1 MKRKQRELR
10 ADRKKKIVDDDDD
23 DDDDDD
29 GYTSPN
35 NILVTNNANDNNEM
49 QTTLL
54 VYNISEFLKTK
65 QIVNASFL
73 IDHLRRDGPME
84 DGRTVEIDD
93 DNARHSSITKK
104 DIASI
109 LLPWCVSR
117 LMRSERTT
125 TPAATCATSANSR
138 GEANNDENE
147 EEGVQLLAW
156 EGLSTCLDVLLPRR
170 SNDTDTSFVVH
181 TVDETAASGNGS
193 IFTTT
198 TNDNNNNNKGG
209 DDDTPNNIG
218 ERRLL
223 LPPPTATNL
232 LLSQSVLLRLLT
244 LAVKVSFST
253 NNNDTSSRS
262 SSKSDENLHMATSN
276 AYIHLIQLYHPTLHV
291 ACKTLLPLIDNV
303 LVNSIITYN
312 SNSNSNNNTTTE
324 KQDMRSQQQT
334 RIIIPNYCANILS
347 STLTLILQSM
357 VSMSEYSNNKR
368 TFTLLSSMDVL
379 SILGRWALMSS
390 SSVVCHGKNDDDDD
404 DDMTPT
410 MTKVLV
416 EQIIQEGL
424 FFSNG
429 GNDQL
434 RPSAAMMSSSSG
446 GDVMDGFRECCGIG
460 ATFITT
466 KENVN
471 DDDDE
476 DEIKGTKKTK
486 TDVMKQK
493 ITKTKTTTIT
503 RYQSSLFD
511 SIRDMIFLPLET
523 TATTTMM
530 RNGEDNIMDEDD
542 GQATMTLLPS
552 SFVLMTTKAT
562 SILLP
567 MIVRGFFKRAKV
579 SSSSYGSSP
588 TTTATSSMILSPS
601 NGIQFRFWY
610 RIILPTIEK
619 LELLVSKKEQ
629 PSDSGSI
636 SPSPLSYLS
645 ETTSLVCA
653 VSDTLSLVL
662 NYDIYSPS
670 YTDPNGLHLSF
681 LERVTKILLLII
693 GDDIIHM
700 NIDHK
705 HYYYTLLSSLFASY
719 YHLLLLNHRLLH
731 DKLVDIISF
740 AWSCLIVSSVSSLDS
755 NNSKL
760 MNTLSTTMKVNADG
774 LLAAIVKTYRELRQ
788 LGYFLTCIRNA
799 YHQVIIHDEQQGNY
813 NNSIVIRKLLEQHL
827 STSYQTDLPSGQLP
841 GVWEF
846 FDEWIMETTVKFLLN
861 SNNDTKEVV
870 VVSELSLAV
879 EMFIVFIKNIRTN
892 KQNCILL
899 RSLCERSMSTSVSK
913 LVRNVDELGV
923 SLVDRLDNVYNTQQ
937 QQQQQRMGLDLCGW
951 LVDLHTR
958 SCFWI
963 DNSDNDADDNSI
975 RENGITFLFSGTHDD
990 NNSILAYLRNVV
1002 DTTLSTERYKLWKS
1016 EQWLDDYWRSTA
1028 MTSETTSI
1036 CDIEDD
1042 VFPPPMLC
1050 GALQRLALHRVHQL
1064 HSMIY
1069 YCNLNDSF
1077 VDHDDD
1083 DELLPRMKEDDCQYS
1098 SLPLVN
1104 EAKMLVDFSL
1114 FIASCPHLMMRQTNP
1129 TTDQGTAIMKVIDQS
1144 STFETLWAPVAQS
1157 LFIWTNYSDPF
1168 HAEVFLI
1175 WFFTA
1180 LCQGNTRPGLLQVE
1194 MSIALTIAR
1203 DSSFYDVNEIMTLF
1217 MKVGIQFAIR
1227 KFLDNIEMIP
1237 LAGASRQSRSSKRVK
1252 PEHITCD
1259 IALTT
1264 SSISELIRKSGKI
1277 NLIPV
1282 NNIDVVSRILS
1293 FLASAPVEYT
1303 LCRENL
1309 ALLDSI
1315 FGFDILA
1322 SHIVINFS
1330 KDDVQRLERRVLLD
1344 IVRSSKIIMSNILPR
1359 TLLSSSDLD
1368 APCVKSL
1375 ASHMIR
1381 NCHILRDNENMV
1393 CAASCNAIS
1402 EYLSMCIDYYEKN
1415 PSMLVELLTQM
1426 NALIHDS
1433 TIDFS
1438 TKVCILRSV
1447 IRQINIFCR
1456 QHSPSKKNA
1465 ADNITAPH
1473 GLFLRFALDSLKHLH
1488 SSVIEHLSYADI
1500 DKLISDKVSTMA
1512 LLFEAEALSLAGIL
1526 SGFGYVPEINESTT
1540 TLRAQEVFSFI
1551 TAGKRAHRSLEFIS
1565 ASNYFM
1571 SVIAA
1576 TPDYFLQIISLS
1588 ELLKYILEALAQSY
1602 VIGQDTPL
1610 LDASL
1615 CSLIRAS
1622 SGLETME
1629 YVISYVLNESSESG
1643 AAGNDPTFI
1652 TKIFHILITCT
1663 NGHDQQNYI
1672 ANKCKTFLL
1681 ISINLLR
1688 QNGQCAATTSK
1699 LASNVKLFSKTMTTL
1714 ISKKELFLMSGREIA
1729 LICSE
1734 MNPLFVALDDAKD
1747 ETLIFSCCCS
1757 VVASL
1762 IAHYPKQLY
1771 GCPNCLFSFLM
1782 TLLTHILRMSV
1793 RKGLS
1798 RQALEYAK

>member
-1 MKRKQRELR
+1 
-10 ADRKKKIVDDDDD
+10 
-23 DDDDDD
+23 
-29 GYTSPN
+29 
-35 NILVTNNANDNNEM
+35 
-49 QTTLL
+49 
-54 VYNISEFLKTK
+54 
-65 QIVNASFL
+65 
-73 IDHLRRDGPME
+73 
-84 DGRTVEIDD
+84 
-93 DNARHSSITKK
+93 
-104 DIASI
+104 
-109 LLPWCVSR
+109 
-117 LMRSERTT
+117 
-125 TPAATCATSANSR
+125 
-138 GEANNDENE
+138 
-147 EEGVQLLAW
+147 
-156 EGLSTCLDVLLPRR
+156 
-170 SNDTDTSFVVH
+170 
-181 TVDETAASGNGS
+181 
-193 IFTTT
+193 
-198 TNDNNNNNKGG
+198 
-209 DDDTPNNIG
+209 
-218 ERRLL
+218 
-223 LPPPTATNL
+223 
-232 LLSQSVLLRLLT
+232 
-244 LAVKVSFST
+244 
-253 NNNDTSSRS
+253 
-262 SSKSDENLHMATSN
+262 
-276 AYIHLIQLYHPTLHV
+276 
-291 ACKTLLPLIDNV
+291 
-303 LVNSIITYN
+303 
-312 SNSNSNNNTTTE
+312 
-324 KQDMRSQQQT
+324 
-334 RIIIPNYCANILS
+334 
-347 STLTLILQSM
+347 
-357 VSMSEYSNNKR
+357 
-368 TFTLLSSMDVL
+368 
-379 SILGRWALMSS
+379 
-390 SSVVCHGKNDDDDD
+390 
-404 DDMTPT
+404 
-410 MTKVLV
+410 
-416 EQIIQEGL
+416 
-424 FFSNG
+424 
-429 GNDQL
+429 
-434 RPSAAMMSSSSG
+434 
-446 GDVMDGFRECCGIG
+446 
-460 ATFITT
+460 
-466 KENVN
+466 
-471 DDDDE
+471 
-476 DEIKGTKKTK
+476 
-486 TDVMKQK
+486 
-493 ITKTKTTTIT
+493 
-503 RYQSSLFD
+503 
-511 SIRDMIFLPLET
+511 MIFLPLKT

-530 RNGEDNIMDEDD
+530 SNGENNIMDEDE

-552 SFVLMTTKAT
+552 SFVLMTTKAM
-562 SILLP
+562 SVLLP

-579 SSSSYGSSP
+579 SSSSYGSS
-588 TTTATSSMILSPS
+588 ATSSMILSPS
-601 NGIQFRFWY
+601 NGIQFRFWH

-645 ETTSLVCA
+645 ETMSLVCA

-731 DKLVDIISF
+731 DRLVDIISF
-740 AWSCLIVSSVSSLDS
+740 ARSCLIVSPVSSLDS

-774 LLAAIVKTYRELRQ
+774 LLAAIIKTYRELRQ

-799 YHQVIIHDEQQGNY
+799 YHKVIIHDEQQGNY

-846 FDEWIMETTVKFLLN
+846 FDEWIMETTVKLLLN
-861 SNNDTKEVV
+861 SNNDTKEVVV

-892 KQNCILL
+892 KHNCILL

-913 LVRNVDELGV
+913 LVRNVEELGV
-923 SLVDRLDNVYNTQQ
+923 SLVDRLGNVYNTQ

-990 NNSILAYLRNVV
+990 NNSILVYLRNVV

-1083 DELLPRMKEDDCQYS
+1083 DEILPRMKEDDCQYS
-1098 SLPLVN
+1098 SLPLLN

-1129 TTDQGTAIMKVIDQS
+1129 TTDQGSAIMKVIDQS
-1144 STFETLWAPVAQS
+1144 SLFETLWAPVAQS
-1157 LFIWTNYSDPF
+1157 LCIWTNYSDPF

-1180 LCQGNTRPGLLQVE
+1180 LCQGNTRPGLLQVD
-1194 MSIALTIAR
+1194 MTIALTLAR
-1203 DSSFYDVNEIMTLF
+1203 DSSFYDVNEIMTIF

-1237 LAGASRQSRSSKRVK
+1237 PAGASRQSRSSKRVK

-1264 SSISELIRKSGKI
+1264 SSSTELIRKSGKI

-1282 NNIDVVSRILS
+1282 NKIDVVSRILS

-1433 TIDFS
+1433 TFDFS

-1500 DKLISDKVSTMA
+1500 DKVISDKVSTMA

-1588 ELLKYILEALAQSY
+1588 ELLKYILEALGQSY
-1602 VIGQDTPL
+1602 VIGQDTPV

-1663 NGHDQQNYI
+1663 NSHDQQNYI

-1688 QNGQCAATTSK
+1688 RNGQCATTSK

-1714 ISKKELFLMSGREIA
+1714 ISRKELCLMSGRDIA

-1734 MNPLFVALDDAKD
+1734 MNPLFVHGVHVALDDAKD

-1782 TLLTHILRMSV
+1782 TLLTHILRTSV

-1798 RQALEYAK
+1798 QQALEYAK